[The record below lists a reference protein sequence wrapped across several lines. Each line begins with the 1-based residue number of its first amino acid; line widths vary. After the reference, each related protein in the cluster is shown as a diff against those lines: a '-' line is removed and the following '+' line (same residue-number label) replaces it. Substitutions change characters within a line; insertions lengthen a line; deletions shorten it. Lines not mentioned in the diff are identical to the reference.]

1 MNTASTTMV
10 PIYLRIPPPDIA
22 LLKFVFESYE
32 GVAIVRTLDRHEA
45 VLVVL
50 AVPDFLDDAEK
61 ILADLARQ
69 VPFERIAAP
78 AGDPDDWLMRE
89 IDREGEG

>member
-1 MNTASTTMV
+1 MNSPNTSVV
-10 PIYLRIPPPDIA
+10 PIYLRIPPRDIA

-45 VLVVL
+45 ILVVL

-61 ILADLARQ
+61 ILDDLRGQ

-78 AGDPDDWLMRE
+78 EGDPDDWLMRE
-89 IDREGEG
+89 IDREGDG